1 MSDQGNWNRREF
13 IVKPIL
19 WARTASVFAKADLL
33 LASPTRGTSA
43 SPVLQRTLGN
53 TGLTLPVVSMGVMN
67 ADVPGLLRRAYELGI
82 RHFDTAAGYQN
93 GRNEE
98 MVGQVIKEMGVRD
111 KVVISTKQPSRN
123 RSQNAAEAK
132 QQFIEAVEGSL
143 RRLQM
148 DHVDILYHH
157 AVDSVDDA
165 QAEGPLEALQSLK
178 KDGKTRFI
186 GLSTH
191 NTVEVLSEAI
201 RLNLFDVGLV
211 MLNYTMAHDAG
222 ILSTVEKAAKSGM
235 GIVAMK
241 TQAGGTVRPDA
252 SLPKELPPVSQTALL
267 KWALNHEFVTTAIPG
282 FSTYEHLEQDFS
294 VARNLAYTR
303 EEEKFLAD
311 KAFAANAEFCQQCG
325 ECRKD
330 CPKQVDIPVLMR
342 SHMYAVQYRNI
353 GMAREVLS
361 SAAPG
366 RGLEACGACESCLV
380 TCRNTVQIGHKIRQ
394 LEALAVNSLFHTR
407 VP

>member
-1 MSDQGNWNRREF
+1 MNDQGRWNRREF
-13 IVKPIL
+13 IVKPIVWAGAASL
-19 WARTASVFAKADLL
+19 LARTDLL
-33 LASPTRGTSA
+33 GANPIGDLSA
-43 SPVLQRTLGN
+43 SPILQRTLGT

-111 KVVISTKQPSRN
+111 KVVISTKQPSGSH
-123 RSQNAAEAK
+123 SQSTAEAK
-132 QQFIEAVEGSL
+132 TKFVERVEGSL

-157 AVDSVDDA
+157 SVDSVDDA
-165 QAEGPLEALQSLK
+165 HAEGPLEALQSLK

-186 GLSTH
+186 GISTH
-191 NTVEVLSEAI
+191 KTVDVLSEAT
-201 RLNLFDVGLV
+201 RLGVFDVGLV
-211 MLNYTMAHDAG
+211 MLNYTMAHDAA
-222 ILSTVEKAAKSGM
+222 ILSTIEKAAKSGI

-241 TQAGGTVRPDA
+241 TQAGGTVRPDVN
-252 SLPKELPPVSQTALL
+252 LPKELPPASQTALL

-294 VARNLAYTR
+294 VARNLTYTH
-303 EEEKFLAD
+303 EEERFLAD
-311 KAFAANAEFCQQCG
+311 EAFAAKAEFCQQCG
-325 ECRKD
+325 ECTKD
-330 CPKQVDIPVLMR
+330 CPNQVDIPVLMR
-342 SHMYAVQYRNI
+342 SHMYAVQYRNT
-353 GMAREVLS
+353 GMARSMLA

-380 TCRNTVQIGHKIRQ
+380 TCRNTVQIGRKIAQ
-394 LEALAVNSLFHTR
+394 LRSLPVEQLRT
-407 VP
+407 

>member
-1 MSDQGNWNRREF
+1 MNNQGKWNRREF

-19 WARTASVFAKADLL
+19 WAGTASVLAKTNLL
-33 LASPTRGTSA
+33 LASPTLETAA
-43 SPVLQRTLGN
+43 SPILQRTLGK
-53 TGLTLPVVSMGVMN
+53 TGLSLPVVSMGVMN

-98 MVGQVIKEMGVRD
+98 MVGRVIKEMGVRD
-111 KVVISTKQPSRN
+111 KVVIATKQPSRN
-123 RSQNAAEAK
+123 HSQSAAEAK
-132 QQFIEAVEGSL
+132 MRFIEGVEGSL
-143 RRLQM
+143 KRLQM
-148 DHVDILYHH
+148 GHVDILYHH
-157 AVDSVDDA
+157 AVDSVEDA
-165 QAEGPLEALQSLK
+165 RAEGPLEALQSLK

-191 NTVEVLSEAI
+191 KTVDVLSEAI

-222 ILSTVEKAAKSGM
+222 ILSTIERAAKSGI

-241 TQAGGTVRPDA
+241 TQAGGTVKPDA
-252 SLPKELPPVSQTALL
+252 KLPKELPAASQTALL
-267 KWALNHEFVTTAIPG
+267 KWALNHEFITTAIPG

-294 VARNLAYTR
+294 VARNLAYTH
-303 EEEKFLAD
+303 EEERFLAD

-325 ECRKD
+325 ECRDD

-353 GMAREVLS
+353 GMAREMLA

-366 RGLEACGACESCLV
+366 RGLKACGACESCLV
-380 TCRNTVQIGHKIRQ
+380 TCRNTVQIGRKIAQ
-394 LEALAVNSLFHTR
+394 LKAQSVSQLLA
-407 VP
+407 

>member
-1 MSDQGNWNRREF
+1 MKKQGKWNRREF

-19 WARTASVFAKADLL
+19 WAGTASVLAKADLL
-33 LASPTRGTSA
+33 SASSTRDTSA
-43 SPVLQRTLGN
+43 WPVLQRTLGK
-53 TGLTLPVVSMGVMN
+53 TGLSLPVVSMGVMN
-67 ADVPGLLRRAYELGI
+67 ADVPGLLRRGYELGI

-111 KVVISTKQPSRN
+111 KVVISTKQASRN
-123 RSQNAAEAK
+123 HSQNEAEARK
-132 QQFIEAVEGSL
+132 QFIEGVESSL
-143 RRLQM
+143 KRLQM

-157 AVDSVDDA
+157 SVDSVEDA
-165 QAEGPLEALQSLK
+165 QAEKPLEALQSLK

-191 NTVEVLSEAI
+191 RTVDVLSEAI
-201 RLNLFDVGLV
+201 RLGLFDVGLV

-222 ILSTVEKAAKSGM
+222 ILSTIEKAAKSGM
-235 GIVAMK
+235 GMVAMK

-252 SLPKELPPVSQTALL
+252 KLPKELPAASQTALL
-267 KWALNHEFVTTAIPG
+267 KWALNHEFITTAIPG

-294 VARNLAYTR
+294 VARNLAYTL

-311 KAFAANAEFCQQCG
+311 RAFLAAAEFCQQCG
-325 ECRKD
+325 ECGKD
-330 CPKQVDIPVLMR
+330 CPKHVDIPVLMR
-342 SHMYAVQYRNI
+342 SHMYAVQYGNV
-353 GMAREVLS
+353 GMAREMLM

-366 RGLEACGACESCLV
+366 RGLEACDACESCLV
-380 TCRNTVQIGHKIRQ
+380 TCRNTVQIGRKIAQ
-394 LEALAVNSLFHTR
+394 LRTLQVSQLLA
-407 VP
+407 